1 MYGQYILGRTLDRI
15 KMTNVVEFKKKKEVY
30 VLKFK
35 TANVIKFTKNEEH
48 DDIMLEVQQNKGTAW
63 VPALNLNEARKRLHS
78 MMTVLE
84 WVEEHD
90 K

>member
-1 MYGQYILGRTLDRI
+1 
-15 KMTNVVEFKKKKEVY
+15 MTNVVEFKK
-30 VLKFK
+30 
-35 TANVIKFTKNEEH
+35 KNEEH

>member
-1 MYGQYILGRTLDRI
+1 
-15 KMTNVVEFKKKKEVY
+15 MTNIVEFKKKKEVY

-48 DDIMLEVQQNKGTAW
+48 DDIMLEMQQNKGTAW

-84 WVEEHD
+84 WVEEHTHD
-90 K
+90 T

>member
-1 MYGQYILGRTLDRI
+1 
-15 KMTNVVEFKKKKEVY
+15 MTNVVEFKKKKEVY

-35 TANVIKFTKNEEH
+35 TPNVITFTKREEH
-48 DDIMLEVQQNKGTAW
+48 EDIMLEMQQNKGTAW

-78 MMTVLE
+78 MMTVSE

>member
-1 MYGQYILGRTLDRI
+1 
-15 KMTNVVEFKKKKEVY
+15 MTNVVEFKKKKEVY

-84 WVEEHD
+84 CVEEHD

>member
-1 MYGQYILGRTLDRI
+1 
-15 KMTNVVEFKKKKEVY
+15 MTNVIPFKKKKEVF

-35 TANVIKFTKNEEH
+35 TSNVIKFSKREEH
-48 DDIMLEVQQNKGTAW
+48 NDIMLEMQQNKGTAW
-63 VPALNLNEARKRLHS
+63 VPALNLNEARKRLHT
-78 MMTVLE
+78 MMSVLE

>member
-1 MYGQYILGRTLDRI
+1 
-15 KMTNVVEFKKKKEVY
+15 MTNVVEFKKKKEVY

-63 VPALNLNEARKRLHS
+63 VPALNLK
-78 MMTVLE
+78 
-84 WVEEHD
+84 
-90 K
+90 